1 MRVTRFFAIVIVLG
15 AIPAVAA
22 AQAKNSGRV
31 ADSHAAGRSTAASLP
46 HHKDNSALILQ
57 ANPHSGAAADL
68 NRIEQQ
74 SLHPPMP
81 VSKQSRVRTTVVPK
95 PGGPDKGNKS
105 VPINFSGHAPAHNL
119 ATTKSTSKATGT
131 VTPKPH

>member
-22 AQAKNSGRV
+22 SQAKNSGKV

-68 NRIEQQ
+68 DRIEQQ
-74 SLHPPMP
+74 SLHSPAPA
-81 VSKQSRVRTTVVPK
+81 SKQSRVRTTVVPK
-95 PGGPDKGNKS
+95 PSADKGNKS
-105 VPINFSGHAPAHNL
+105 VPINFSGHAPAHSL
-119 ATTKSTSKATGT
+119 ATTKSTSRAPGT
-131 VTPKPH
+131 VAPKSH